1 MRSRFLAFGLAAL
14 LPLTLSCRGDRI
26 ADGPPRR
33 QSVARWIEEEPA
45 GSAPAIRVHDEIP
58 RFRWSFLTP
67 EDLSPWAPHNADQ
80 LYGLTPEGLALRS
93 STADPYLVRTV
104 DFDAREVD
112 ILRIRQSALGGGA
125 FAEVFWAAEG
135 EAFVPERGMRVSVED
150 PGASPAARS
159 YSIPVGN
166 HPLWKGKIRYLR
178 IDPVSSAGRVVVR
191 SVEGLRRRLDPRRLA
206 EAEARPWRVELDGD
220 ARAALLARPGRLW
233 EREIE
238 VPDGA
243 ELRFAYSLTAT
254 AGPPVTFRVTARNG
268 GSEPR
273 VLFEEAVRPEKE
285 PRWREAKIPL
295 APLAGSRA
303 RLALE
308 TRAAGPFDPLKGFPV
323 WAHPEVVAVRKGG
336 DPRPNVVI
344 VLVDTLRADHTSL
357 YGYPKPT
364 TPRLDAWAAR
374 RAVVFENAVAPA
386 PWTLP
391 SHVSLFSGLDAVTH
405 GINYGQP
412 APDSLSLLAERL
424 RREGYATAAF
434 TGGAYL
440 TPGYGLAQGFD
451 RFHAHRESAHAVRS
465 TGKDLD
471 RGIERARAWIEES
484 ATEPFLLFLHTY
496 EVHAPFS
503 AREPYFSR
511 FAGGSR
517 RPGEAPPEVLY
528 ELVPPV
534 AETSYRYEARFTEL
548 VRKPEPK
555 VSPLPAER
563 LPEVAALY
571 DSGIAYADEKI
582 GGFLDRLRSSGLEDR
597 TAVVFTS
604 DHGEGLGEH
613 GSAGHG
619 YLYEWNLLVP
629 LAVALPGV
637 RPEVR
642 RVPAQVRLI
651 DVMPTLLELAGLP
664 SPPGIDGRS
673 LLPLIENPQ
682 APFPKEAYSSAASGN
697 RGVSVRVL
705 NRWKYIYQRS
715 PWRPYHGDQELF
727 DLRSDP
733 GEAANLAEGDARQ
746 RTLRRN
752 VEGHVLHSGNHVAVR
767 VKNAGPEPLRVRLG
781 GPLAHAFRVKAF
793 ELPCDCAVWEKGE
806 TVLTVP
812 PGTAFPLYL
821 EGPQDVDLEVSLAA
835 GEATLSRALPV
846 GRLPRPMR
854 FVLLGGSWQ
863 TTSSPLPSGA
873 TGIEIERRGEA
884 MGRAEDPA
892 GSDEALREQ
901 LRGVGYVGR

>member
-1 MRSRFLAFGLAAL
+1 MRSRLLAFGLAAF
-14 LPLTLSCRGDRI
+14 LPLASGCGGDRS
-26 ADGPPRR
+26 AEGPPRR
-33 QSVARWIEEEPA
+33 QSVLRWIEEEPA
-45 GSAPAIRVHDEIP
+45 GPASAIRVHDETL
-58 RFRWSFLTP
+58 RFRWTFRAP
-67 EDLSPWAPHNADQ
+67 EDLVPWAPYNTDP
-80 LYGLTPEGLALRS
+80 LYELTPDGLALRS
-93 STADPYLVRTV
+93 SSGDPYLVRTV

-112 ILRIRQSALGGGA
+112 ILRVHQSTLGGA
-125 FAEVFWAAEG
+125 FVEVFWAAEG
-135 EAFVPERGMRVSVED
+135 EAFVPERGMRVAVED
-150 PGASPAARS
+150 PGTSTAPS

-178 IDPVSSAGRVVVR
+178 IDPISSATGVVVR
-191 SVEGLRRRLDPRRLA
+191 SVEGFGRRLDPRRLA

-220 ARAALLARPGRLW
+220 ARAALLARPGRRW
-233 EREIE
+233 EREIQ

-243 ELRFAYSLTAT
+243 ELRVAYSLTAT
-254 AGPPVTFRVTARNG
+254 TGSPVTFRVTARDG
-268 GSEPR
+268 DSGPR

-285 PRWREAKIPL
+285 PRWREAKVSL

-303 RLALE
+303 RLVLE
-308 TRAAGPFDPLKGFPV
+308 TRASGPFDPLQGFPV

-344 VLVDTLRADHTSL
+344 VLADTLRADHTSL
-357 YGYPKPT
+357 YGYPRPT

-391 SHVSLFSGLDAVTH
+391 SHISLFSGLDAVTH
-405 GINYGQP
+405 GINYGHP

-451 RFHAHRESAHAVRS
+451 RFHAHRESAHGVDS

-484 ATEPFLLFLHTY
+484 AAEPFFLFLHTY
-496 EVHAPFS
+496 EIHAPFT

-511 FAGGSR
+511 FAEGR

-528 ELVPPV
+528 ELVSPA
-534 AETSYRYEARFTEL
+534 AETSYRYEARFTRL
-548 VRKPEPK
+548 VREPEPK
-555 VSPLPAER
+555 VAPLPAER

-571 DSGIAYADEKI
+571 DSGIAYADERI

-664 SPPGIDGRS
+664 FPSGIDGKS
-673 LLPLIENPQ
+673 LLPLIENPE

-715 PWRPYHGDQELF
+715 PWRPFHGDRELF

-733 GEAANLAEGDARQ
+733 GETANLARGDARE
-746 RTLRRN
+746 RTLHRN
-752 VEGHVLHSGNHVAVR
+752 LAGYVVRAGNHVAVR
-767 VKNAGPEPLRVRLG
+767 VENAGPEPLRIRLG
-781 GPLAHAFRVKAF
+781 GPLGHAFQVKAF
-793 ELPCDCAVWEKGE
+793 ELPCECAAWENGE
-806 TVLTVP
+806 TVLAVP
-812 PGTAFPLYL
+812 PGTSFPVYL
-821 EGPQDVDLEVSLAA
+821 EGPQEGDLEVHLAA
-835 GEATLSRALPV
+835 GEAALSRAVPV
-846 GRLPRPMR
+846 GRLARPLR
-854 FVLLGGSWQ
+854 FVLLDGSWQ
-863 TTSSPLPSGA
+863 TTSSPLPAGM
-873 TGIEIERRGEA
+873 TGVEIERRGETNV
-884 MGRAEDPA
+884 RADDPA
-892 GSDEALREQ
+892 RSDEALREQ
-901 LRGVGYVGR
+901 LRELGYVGR

>member
-1 MRSRFLAFGLAAL
+1 MRTRLLLFGLAAL
-14 LPLTLSCRGDRI
+14 LPLASGCREDRL
-26 ADGPPRR
+26 AEGPPRR

-45 GSAPAIRVHDEIP
+45 GPASAIRVHDETP
-58 RFRWSFLTP
+58 RFRWSFRAP
-67 EDLSPWAPHNADQ
+67 EDLSPWTPYNTDQ
-80 LYGLTPEGLALRS
+80 LYELTPGGLALRS
-93 STADPYLVRTV
+93 STGDPYLVRTV

-112 ILRIRQSALGGGA
+112 VLRIHQSALGGA

-135 EAFVPERGMRVSVED
+135 EAFVPERGMRVAAAD
-150 PGASPAARS
+150 PGSPPAAPS
-159 YSIPVGN
+159 YSIPVAN

-178 IDPVSSAGRVVVR
+178 IDPVSSPADVVIR
-191 SVEGLRRRLDPRRLA
+191 SVEGIGRRLDPQRLA

-220 ARAALLARPGRLW
+220 ARAALLARPGRSW

-238 VPDGA
+238 VPEGA
-243 ELRFAYSLTAT
+243 ELRFAYALAAT
-254 AGPPVTFRVTARNG
+254 AGPPVTFRVTAREG
-268 GSEPR
+268 EEKPR
-273 VLFEEAVRPEKE
+273 ILFEQAVQPEKE
-285 PRWREAKIPL
+285 PRWREAKVSL

-303 RLALE
+303 RLVLE
-308 TRAAGPFDPLKGFPV
+308 TRASGSFDPLRGFPA

-336 DPRPNVVI
+336 DRRPNVVI
-344 VLVDTLRADHTSL
+344 VLADTLRADHTSL
-357 YGYPKPT
+357 YGYARPT

-391 SHVSLFSGLDAVTH
+391 SHISLFSGLDAVTH
-405 GINYGQP
+405 GINYGHP

-424 RREGYATAAF
+424 RREGYSTAAF

-440 TPGYGLAQGFD
+440 TPGYGFAQGFD
-451 RFHAHRESAHAVRS
+451 RFHAHRENPQAGDA

-484 ATEPFLLFLHTY
+484 AAEPFFLFLHTY
-496 EVHAPFS
+496 EIHAPFT

-511 FAGGSR
+511 FAGSQP
-517 RPGEAPPEVLY
+517 PGKAPPEVLY
-528 ELVPPV
+528 ELVRPA

-548 VRKPEPK
+548 VRKPEAK
-555 VSPLPAER
+555 VAPLPAER
-563 LPEVAALY
+563 LSEVAALY
-571 DSGIAYADEKI
+571 DSGIAYADERI
-582 GGFLDRLRSSGLEDR
+582 GGFLDRLRGIEDR

-629 LAVALPGV
+629 LVVALPGV

-651 DVMPTLLELAGLP
+651 DVMPTLLEIAGLP
-664 SPPGIDGRS
+664 SPPGIDGKS
-673 LLPLIENPQ
+673 LLPLIENPG

-705 NRWKYIYQRS
+705 NRWKYIYQRT
-715 PWRPYHGDQELF
+715 PWRPFHGARELF

-733 GEAANLAEGDARQ
+733 GETVSLAQGGERERALHRNL
-746 RTLRRN
+746 
-752 VEGHVLHSGNHVAVR
+752 EGHVVRAGSHVAVR
-767 VKNAGPEPLRVRLG
+767 VGNAGPEPLRVRLG
-781 GPLAHAFRVKAF
+781 GPLAHAFQVKAF
-793 ELPCDCAVWEKGE
+793 ELPCECAAWEKGE
-806 TVLTVP
+806 TVLAVP
-812 PGTAFPLYL
+812 PGTSFPLYL
-821 EGPQDVDLEVSLAA
+821 EGPQEGNLEVSLAA
-835 GEATLSRALPV
+835 GEAALSRAVPV
-846 GRLPRPMR
+846 GRLARPMR

-863 TTSSPLPSGA
+863 TTSSPLPPGM

-884 MGRAEDPA
+884 LGGSEDPSRSDA
-892 GSDEALREQ
+892 GLREQ
-901 LRGVGYVGR
+901 LRGLGYVGR